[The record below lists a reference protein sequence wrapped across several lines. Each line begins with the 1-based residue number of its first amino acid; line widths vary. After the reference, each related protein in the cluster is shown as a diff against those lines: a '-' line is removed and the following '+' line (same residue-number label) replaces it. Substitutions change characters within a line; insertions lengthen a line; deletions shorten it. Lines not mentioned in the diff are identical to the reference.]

1 MATCLRTLVK
11 RHIRFDD
18 LRRALNLELVTR
30 MERQKYRDD
39 SRYPAGDFQAVA
51 KTDAIVSKCA
61 FKAPE
66 KKPYS

>member
-39 SRYPAGDFQAVA
+39 SRYPAGDFQEAIQLA
-51 KTDAIVSKCA
+51 KTAIWQGGTYA
-61 FKAPE
+61 NI
-66 KKPYS
+66 